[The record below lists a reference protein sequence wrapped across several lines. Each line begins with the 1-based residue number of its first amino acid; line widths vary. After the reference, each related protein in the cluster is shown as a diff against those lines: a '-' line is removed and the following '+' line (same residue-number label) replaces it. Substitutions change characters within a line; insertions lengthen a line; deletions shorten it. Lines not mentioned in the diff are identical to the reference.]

1 MNDIKKMHYSE
12 LMIAYVEAL
21 SKNDGFMK
29 MQLEREINKR
39 NKEVEK

>member
-1 MNDIKKMHYSE
+1 MVDIKKMHYSE

-39 NKEVEK
+39 NKEVEQ